1 MSTKP
6 SAVMDEVRAPDE
18 TLESVRELLFGRQ
31 VRHFEQQLAEQN
43 SNAARRL
50 EGAQTEIQQRVAD
63 MEAHCAQQFSV
74 LTNRIAQLE
83 QQLAKQNQ
91 AMHET
96 KAGRSDLAELFSELA
111 GRLDEPSGISDSVAL
126 N

>member
-43 SNAARRL
+43 SHASLRL
-50 EGAQTEIQQRVAD
+50 EGAQTEIQQHLAD
-63 MEAHCAQQFSV
+63 LEARCSQQFAV

-83 QQLAKQNQ
+83 LQIAQQHQ
-91 AMHET
+91 AMHES
-96 KAGRSDLAELFSELA
+96 KAGRSDLAQLFSELA
-111 GRLDEPSGISDSVAL
+111 VQLDEPSGLSDSVAI